1 MGEQVNSDGG
11 GLFSDA
17 ELELLAAIARRRNI
31 PPDSL
36 LKLLAREREM
46 EHMGRRHNLH
56 NEIRLEIETVA
67 EARRNS
73 VPS

>member
-1 MGEQVNSDGG
+1 MGEQDKSDGG
-11 GLFSDA
+11 GLFSQA
-17 ELELLAAIARRRNI
+17 ELEILASIARRRNI

-56 NEIRLEIETVA
+56 NEIRLEIEGVA
-67 EARRNS
+67 EARRAPVS
-73 VPS
+73 S